1 MAPLKTE
8 AIVLK
13 KNNFRET
20 SVILSVYTEH
30 LGKIKGLLKG
40 VRTEKSRVA
49 PLTFTPGA
57 HILAFFY
64 IKRFSELNLIS
75 NPSLLQF
82 YEINGKENLK
92 AWHLMLNL
100 VNLFTPEKE
109 KDERIFHLLKETGR
123 MLTSIKTPEIL
134 FVIFKLKLIKIL
146 GYGIELSRCI
156 VCGRTEKTNIF
167 SGKLGG
173 IVCRQCRNKDAY
185 AINIPDRVLKV
196 MRQLERMDVEKSG
209 IIKSVPEEILEKIN
223 FYGNITLNYH
233 TGLDKIW
240 WTNEK
245 NLL

>member
-13 KNNFRET
+13 SSNFRET

-30 LGKIKGLLKG
+30 IGRIKGLLKG
-40 VRTEKSRVA
+40 VRTEKSRIP

-57 HILAFFY
+57 HIFAIFY

-75 NPSLLQF
+75 SPSLLQF
-82 YEINGKENLK
+82 YETNGKSNLQV
-92 AWHLMLNL
+92 WRIILNL

-109 KDERIFHLLKETGR
+109 KDERIFNLLKESGR

-134 FVIFKLKLIKIL
+134 FTIFKLKLIKIL

-156 VCGRTEKTNIF
+156 VCGSKEKTNIF

-173 IVCRQCRNKDAY
+173 IICQQCRCKDSH
-185 AINIPDRVLKV
+185 AIRIPNRVLRV
-196 MRQLERMDVEKSG
+196 MQEMERMEIEKAR
-209 IIKSVPEEILEKIN
+209 IIKSVPLEILEKIN
-223 FYGNITLNYH
+223 FYENITLNYH

-240 WTNEK
+240 WSNEK

>member
-40 VRTEKSRVA
+40 VRTEKSKVP

-57 HILAFFY
+57 HIFAIFY

-75 NPSLLQF
+75 SPSLLQF
-82 YEINGKENLK
+82 YETTGKANLK

-100 VNLFTPEKE
+100 VNLFTPDKE
-109 KDERIFHLLKETGR
+109 KDDRIFILLKESGR
-123 MLTSIKTPEIL
+123 MLASIKTPEIL

-146 GYGIELSRCI
+146 GYGIELHKCI
-156 VCGRTEKTNIF
+156 VCGSEEKTGIF

-173 IVCRQCRNKDAY
+173 IVCRQCRYKDHR
-185 AINIPDRVLKV
+185 AIKISDRVLKV
-196 MRQLERMDVEKSG
+196 MRQLERMEIEKAG
-209 IIKSVPEEILEKIN
+209 IIKSVPQEILEKIN

-240 WTNEK
+240 WINEK